1 MSQKSNLTRYD
12 KKFIATLIFLHFSLT
27 LMGISFFGLYY
38 HNKYTG
44 FKAYQKKMNHKL
56 EILKGLSEKYN
67 SDLKLRGM
75 EWDYGLK
82 GVGATEAKEL
92 RGFDSRIN
100 KNNK

>member
-1 MSQKSNLTRYD
+1 
-12 KKFIATLIFLHFSLT
+12 
-27 LMGISFFGLYY
+27 MGISFFGLYY
-38 HNKYTG
+38 HNKYTEWE
-44 FKAYQKKMNHKL
+44 AYMEQNERKL
-56 EILKGLSEKYN
+56 KILKEHVEKYN

-82 GVGATEAKEL
+82 GVGAYEAKEL

>member
-12 KKFIATLIFLHFSLT
+12 KKFIATLIFMHFGFT
-27 LMGISFFGLYY
+27 LLGISLFGLHYY
-38 HNKYTG
+38 NRETRWE
-44 FKAYQKKMNHKL
+44 AYMEQNERKLKVLKKH
-56 EILKGLSEKYN
+56 IEKYN

-82 GVGATEAKEL
+82 GVGAYEAKEL

>member
-1 MSQKSNLTRYD
+1 MSQKSNLTKYD

-27 LMGISFFGLYY
+27 LLGISLFGLHYY
-38 HNKYTG
+38 NRTTQWE
-44 FKAYQKKMNHKL
+44 AYMEQNERKL
-56 EILKGLSEKYN
+56 KVLKEHVEKYN

-82 GVGATEAKEL
+82 GVGASEAKEL

-100 KNNK
+100 NNNK